1 MGHAFAY
8 KPETVIVVKDSGSIL
23 IYRLGSLG
31 DTVVVLPALR
41 IVAHAFARERRLV
54 LTNFNVSRKTAPMA
68 AVLEGTGLV
77 HGYIEYPV
85 GLRNPR
91 NLLELRQRI
100 RGESVHTLVD
110 LTEPRGLWHAWRDL
124 IFFRACG
131 IRHFIGAPY
140 SLSAQRSRRVSG
152 NLYESQAAALVRRV
166 ARLGEARVED
176 AASFDLGF
184 TAEEHAQAAAILGPL
199 AGRAFIA
206 VSVGAKVD
214 VKDWEDARWRPLL
227 AELARRY
234 PAHGLVALG
243 SADEAARCE
252 ILCAPW
258 HGRFVNACGKLAV
271 RGSGAV
277 LARCA
282 VFIGHDSGPMHLAA
296 AAGARCVAVFASR
309 NLPGEWFPSG
319 HGHRVLYRAM
329 SCQGCRRDVCED
341 RQKACI
347 RSITVDE
354 VLDAVGACMTALP
367 VVRQPATASLSAGA

>member
-1 MGHAFAY
+1 
-8 KPETVIVVKDSGSIL
+8 
-23 IYRLGSLG
+23 
-31 DTVVVLPALR
+31 
-41 IVAHAFARERRLV
+41 
-54 LTNFNVSRKTAPMA
+54 MA

-91 NLLELRQRI
+91 NLLELRRRI
-100 RGESVHTLVD
+100 RGEGVHTLMD
-110 LTEPRGLWHAWRDL
+110 LTESRGLLRAWRDL
-124 IFFRACG
+124 TFFRACG
-131 IRHFIGAPY
+131 VRRFIGAP
-140 SLSAQRSRRVSG
+140 LSPGAQRPRRLSTG
-152 NLYESQAAALVRRV
+152 LYESQAASLARRV
-166 ARLGEARVED
+166 VKLG
-176 AASFDLGF
+176 AAHVDDPTAFDL
-184 TAEEHAQAAAILGPL
+184 ALSCEEHAQAAAILGPL

-243 SADEAARCE
+243 SADETARCE
-252 ILCAPW
+252 TLCAAW

-296 AAGARCVAVFASR
+296 AAGARCVAIFASR

-329 SCQGCRRDVCED
+329 SCQGCQRDVCKD

-367 VVRQPATASLSAGA
+367 VVRQPATASHSAGA